1 MLVLSALSFLPTS
14 WTWQFLALA
23 VLCSVAVSVL
33 LKIARKQGVH
43 IEHAIAVN
51 YIVATACCWFLLE
64 PPLDGLR
71 GADIGSLWP
80 FLALGVLLPS
90 IFVVMARAVE
100 QAGIV
105 RSDAAQRLSLV
116 LPVLAA
122 FLLFGEQLSR
132 NKIVSIVL
140 AFSALAALLYKP
152 GKGKQGGGMFWLVGV
167 WLGFGVIDILF
178 KQLSKTGQAMSLN
191 LFVAFALACVLMWG
205 YVWRQGKPLKAADFA
220 GGLLLGL
227 LNFGNILFYI
237 KAHHA
242 FSDDPTLV
250 FAGMNLGVIVL
261 GTLTGALAFKEKISA
276 VNQAGIVLALVAIY
290 SLFYLDWLLAKMG
303 VAV

>member
-1 MLVLSALSFLPTS
+1 MLVLSALSFLPAT

-51 YIVATACCWFLLE
+51 YIVATACCWFLLA

-71 GADIGSLWP
+71 GADIGGLWP

-122 FLLFGEQLSR
+122 FLLFGERLNS

-152 GKGKQGGGMFWLVGV
+152 GKGKQNGGMFWLAGV

-220 GGLLLGL
+220 GGRLGGGEDYR
-227 LNFGNILFYI
+227 N
-237 KAHHA
+237 
-242 FSDDPTLV
+242 
-250 FAGMNLGVIVL
+250 GM
-261 GTLTGALAFKEKISA
+261 F
-276 VNQAGIVLALVAIY
+276 
-290 SLFYLDWLLAKMG
+290 
-303 VAV
+303 

>member
-1 MLVLSALSFLPTS
+1 MYTLTGFLNFSTS

-33 LKIARKQGVH
+33 LKTARKHGVN

-51 YIVATACCWFLLE
+51 YIVTTASCWLVLQ
-64 PPLDGLR
+64 PPLGSLR
-71 GADIGSLWP
+71 QTGMGSLWP

-105 RSDAAQRLSLV
+105 RSDAAQRLSLI

-122 FLLFGEQLSR
+122 FLLFGERLNT
-132 NKIVSIVL
+132 NKLVSIIL

-152 GKGKQGGGMFWLVGV
+152 GQSKKNGGWPWLAGV
-167 WLGFGVIDILF
+167 WLGFGIIDILF
-178 KQLSKTGQAMSLN
+178 KQLSKTGQAISLN
-191 LFVAFALACVLMWG
+191 LFVAFVLACVLMWG
-205 YVWRQGKPLKAADFA
+205 YVWHRGKPLKAADFV

-227 LNFGNILFYI
+227 LNFGNILFYL
-237 KAHHA
+237 KAHHV
-242 FSDDPTLV
+242 FSNDPTLV
-250 FAGMNLGVIVL
+250 FAGMNLGIIVL
-261 GTLTGALAFKEKISA
+261 GTLTGALAFKEKISTA
-276 VNQAGIVLALVAIY
+276 NRIGIVLALAAVY
-290 SLFYLDWLLAKMG
+290 SLFYLDRLLAKTG
-303 VAV
+303 LAV

>member
-1 MLVLSALSFLPTS
+1 
-14 WTWQFLALA
+14 
-23 VLCSVAVSVL
+23 
-33 LKIARKQGVH
+33 
-43 IEHAIAVN
+43 
-51 YIVATACCWFLLE
+51 
-64 PPLDGLR
+64 
-71 GADIGSLWP
+71 
-80 FLALGVLLPS
+80 
-90 IFVVMARAVE
+90 
-100 QAGIV
+100 
-105 RSDAAQRLSLV
+105 

-122 FLLFGEQLSR
+122 FLLFGERLNS

-152 GKGKQGGGMFWLVGV
+152 GKGKQDGGMFWLAGV

-178 KQLSKTGQAMSLN
+178 KQLSKTGQALSLN

-242 FSDDPTLV
+242 FSGDPTLV

-261 GTLTGALAFKEKISA
+261 GTLTGALAFKEKIST
-276 VNQAGIVLALVAIY
+276 VNQAGIVLALAAIY
-290 SLFYLDWLLAKMG
+290 SLFYLNWLLAKLG
-303 VAV
+303 VAI

>member
-1 MLVLSALSFLPTS
+1 MYTLTGFLNFSTS

-33 LKIARKQGVH
+33 LKTARKHGVN

-51 YIVATACCWFLLE
+51 YIVTTVSCWLVLQ
-64 PPLDGLR
+64 PPLGSLR
-71 GADIGSLWP
+71 QTGMGSLWP

-105 RSDAAQRLSLV
+105 RSDAAQRLLLV

-122 FLLFGEQLSR
+122 FLLFGERLNT
-132 NKIVSIVL
+132 NKSVSIVL
-140 AFSALAALLYKP
+140 AFGALAALLYKP
-152 GKGKQGGGMFWLVGV
+152 GQGKKGGGMIWLAGV

-205 YVWRQGKPLKAADFA
+205 YVWHRGKPLKAADFA

-242 FSDDPTLV
+242 FSGDPTLV

-261 GTLTGALAFKEKISA
+261 GTLTGALAFKEKVST
-276 VNQAGIVLALVAIY
+276 VNQIGIVLALAAVY
-290 SLFYLDWLLAKMG
+290 SLFYLDWLLTKISMA
-303 VAV
+303 A

>member
-1 MLVLSALSFLPTS
+1 MPTLSIFSAFPTA
-14 WTWQFLALA
+14 WNWQFLAFA
-23 VLCSVAVSVL
+23 VVCSVAVSVL
-33 LKIARKQGVH
+33 LKTARKHGIH

-51 YIVATACCWFLLE
+51 YIVASACCWFFLQ
-64 PPLDGLR
+64 PPLEGLR
-71 GADIGSLWP
+71 HAGFGSLWP

-122 FLLFGEQLSR
+122 FLLFGERLNS

-152 GKGKQGGGMFWLVGV
+152 GQGKKGGGMLWLAGV

-227 LNFGNILFYI
+227 LNFGNILFYL

-242 FSDDPTLV
+242 FSGDPTLV

-261 GTLTGALAFKEKISA
+261 GTLTGALAFKEKIST
-276 VNQAGIVLALVAIY
+276 VNQIGIVLALAAIY
-290 SLFYLDWLLAKMG
+290 SLFYLDWLLAKIG
-303 VAV
+303 IAA

>member
-1 MLVLSALSFLPTS
+1 MYYLIISIC
-14 WTWQFLALA
+14 
-23 VLCSVAVSVL
+23 CSVAVSVL
-33 LKIARKQGVH
+33 LKIAKKKKIDLEQAVG
-43 IEHAIAVN
+43 VN
-51 YIVATACCWFLLE
+51 YIAAVGLTVLFLQPDTANWRQYLPTWWLF
-64 PPLDGLR
+64 
-71 GADIGSLWP
+71 A
-80 FLALGVLLPS
+80 ALGVLLPTV
-90 IFVVMARAVE
+90 FVVMGRAVDA
-100 QAGIV
+100 AGIV
-105 RSDAAQRLSLV
+105 KSDAAQRLSLFI
-116 LPVLAA
+116 PVLAS

-140 AFSALAALLYKP
+140 AFSALAGLLYKP

-178 KQLSKTGQAMSLN
+178 KQLSKTGQALSLN

-237 KAHHA
+237 NAHHA
-242 FSDDPTLV
+242 FSGDPTLV

-276 VNQAGIVLALVAIY
+276 VNQAGIVLALAAIY
-290 SLFYLDWLLAKMG
+290 SLFYLDWLLAKLGM
-303 VAV
+303 AI

>member
-1 MLVLSALSFLPTS
+1 MLVLSVLSFLPAS

-71 GADIGSLWP
+71 GADIGGLWP

-122 FLLFGEQLSR
+122 FLLFGEQLNR

-152 GKGKQGGGMFWLVGV
+152 GKGKQGGGIFWLVGV

-191 LFVAFALACVLMWG
+191 LFVSFALACVLMWG

-242 FSDDPTLV
+242 FSGDPTLV

-261 GTLTGALAFKEKISA
+261 GTLTGALAFKEKISTI
-276 VNQAGIVLALVAIY
+276 NQIGIALALAAVY
-290 SLFYLDWLLAKMG
+290 SLFYLDWLLAKAG
-303 VAV
+303 ITA

>member
-1 MLVLSALSFLPTS
+1 MPVLSALSFLPAS

-122 FLLFGEQLSR
+122 FLLFGERLNQ

-178 KQLSKTGQAMSLN
+178 KQLSKTGQALSLN
-191 LFVAFALACVLMWG
+191 LFVACVLMWG

-242 FSDDPTLV
+242 FSGDPTLV

-276 VNQAGIVLALVAIY
+276 VNQAGIALALAAIY
-290 SLFYLDWLLAKMG
+290 SLFYLDWLLAKLG